1 MALETTY
8 KGFSCSYG
16 ENQDTWNCPELEFW
30 GCATLSALK
39 VKIDLH
45 ERKKRKK
52 AELVPAYRLDH
63 EGKIALVHVST
74 LAEKPRAARQGYG
87 DYDAKPGA
95 AWVIREPDDRSKR
108 QRSKESISD
117 LVRNTPEN
125 VAMLHEYKRLREA
138 YRAAL
143 KQADDYKKTIP
154 RYTYDELAAHGATE
168 AEEA

>member
-1 MALETTY
+1 MALETAY
-8 KGFSCSYG
+8 KGFTVFYQ
-16 ENQDTWNCPELEFW
+16 ENQDTWACHELEFW

-39 VKIDLH
+39 TKIDLH

-63 EGKIALVHVST
+63 DGKITLVHVST
-74 LAEKPRAARQGYG
+74 LCEKPFKKTHQHERGIETNG
-87 DYDAKPGA
+87 S
-95 AWVIREPDDRSKR
+95 AWVIREPNDRSKR
-108 QRSKESISD
+108 ERSKERLDD

-138 YRAAL
+138 AEAAR
-143 KQADDYKKTIP
+143 KEAEAYKATIP